1 MFSLILKMHCTIL
14 NSQISRIKEMNI
26 FNDSKDM
33 IRTLSHTAWWEWPLA
48 QSFQKSSWQYLSRTL
63 KILISWTGQFFFY
76 IFMCLKGIIRMWK
89 RFGYKVLML
98 FILIIFKYTKL
109 EDVWITSGLIHGLEY
124 YCNKIIKYTHEEL
137 LIIWKKLGICCYQ

>member
-33 IRTLSHTAWWEWPLA
+33 IRILSHTAWWEWPLA

-63 KILISWTGQFFFY
+63 KI
-76 IFMCLKGIIRMWK
+76 
-89 RFGYKVLML
+89 
-98 FILIIFKYTKL
+98 
-109 EDVWITSGLIHGLEY
+109 
-124 YCNKIIKYTHEEL
+124 
-137 LIIWKKLGICCYQ
+137 